1 MRRTF
6 EFARGRCTGGTLQLL
21 VSPGSAKPIR
31 SRLLRLAGTA
41 PDLTFVVLRTSL
53 QRLCAVSAPSEVD
66 THPDPAVRAS
76 TREVLLWSTP
86 GVEQLA

>member
-31 SRLLRLAGTA
+31 ARLLRLVRTA

-53 QRLCAVSAPSEVD
+53 FSDFVLYQRLLK
-66 THPDPAVRAS
+66 S
-76 TREVLLWSTP
+76 TRTLILRSGRQRERSSSGLHQ
-86 GVEQLA
+86 G